1 MIIVVI
7 INAYEIIVFTLWED
21 SLVFG
26 RAVKNSFGKM
36 KPTKEK
42 FWQKMCD
49 GDKQLKKMMKRQ
61 VEEIVPTRLD
71 REHQIQMSKS
81 NKKPKHKLHF

>member
-1 MIIVVI
+1 
-7 INAYEIIVFTLWED
+7 
-21 SLVFG
+21 
-26 RAVKNSFGKM
+26 M